1 MTAIT
6 FLAAAEAEPGRLE
19 TFLSGFPHLLGVL
32 VVIATLTVLWG
43 LCALTGKIVQRLLPG
58 LTAPE
63 AVPVPVVVPA
73 VAAPAMSPE
82 MVAAIAAVTYDRQAS
97 AVPSEIVAVI
107 AAAVHSAVGKDS
119 RVVAIRPSDSNWEK
133 AGRQAV
139 FGSHRFRK

>member
-1 MTAIT
+1 M
-6 FLAAAEAEPGRLE
+6 E
-19 TFLSGFPHLLGVL
+19 TFLSGFPHLLGML
-32 VVIATLTVLWG
+32 VVLATLTVLWG
-43 LCALTGKIVQRLLPG
+43 LCALTGRIVRRVMPG

-73 VAAPAMSPE
+73 AVAPAMSPE

-97 AVPSEIVAVI
+97 TIPSEIVAVI